1 MGLQIR
7 LVQYKMIRRKIN
19 KSGRG
24 VEINKDTGTLK
35 TKEPCNN
42 AKYIV
47 EEGKINDKDSLE
59 MIKML

>member
-1 MGLQIR
+1 
-7 LVQYKMIRRKIN
+7 MIRRKIN